1 MLRPAQPHEG
11 AALRILDIASRA
23 WPHGADAFA
32 AACEAARA
40 EGVPLECAE
49 LHMTLSHPL
58 LHAGRARWDRGV
70 GGSWAVTLGDE
81 RVEER
86 AAERQSGTN
95 PLYRA
100 DRSAPAMRDLVHAL
114 DPALFE
120 ELRSGTSL
128 PSALLALEIPG
139 IGAVAVGCLEYG
151 APQRSVIV
159 FTTRAPEG
167 FGAEE
172 LRILHT
178 ILWGFAAC
186 SRATRWRALC
196 HILAQVYIGP
206 QTGIRVLQGEL
217 QRGDLER
224 RSAVI
229 WFSDLRGFTEMSVR
243 NDAETVVARLNEVFE
258 TIGRAVAV
266 EGGEIL
272 KVIGDAVLAIFP
284 YADEREA
291 GDAVRRAVRAA
302 RACQAAL
309 PPDLDVGIGLH
320 RGEVAYG
327 NIGASARLDFT
338 VIGTPVN
345 VASRIEG
352 LCGRLG
358 ARILASGDIARIDA
372 AEWEPAGAFPL
383 KGIPGQT
390 EVFRPAVSP

>member
-23 WPHGADAFA
+23 WLHGADAFA
-32 AACEAARA
+32 AACEAIRA
-40 EGVPLECAE
+40 EGVALECAE

-58 LHAGRARWDRGV
+58 LRAGRARWDCGV
-70 GGSWAVTLGDE
+70 GGSWAVSLGSE

-95 PLYRA
+95 PLYRSERA
-100 DRSAPAMRDLVHAL
+100 APAMRDLVDAL
-114 DPALFE
+114 DPALVE
-120 ELRSGTSL
+120 ELRSGPSL
-128 PSALLALEIPG
+128 PSELLAMEIPG
-139 IGAVAVGCLEYG
+139 IGATAVGCLEYG
-151 APQRSVIV
+151 APQRSVVV

-167 FGAEE
+167 FGAED

-178 ILWGFAAC
+178 ALWGFAAC

-206 QTGIRVLQGEL
+206 QTGIRVLHGQL

-224 RSAVI
+224 RNAVI

-243 NDAETVVARLNEVFE
+243 NDAETVVLRLNEVFE
-258 TIGRAVAV
+258 TIGRSVAV

-272 KVIGDAVLAIFP
+272 KFIGDAVLAIFP
-284 YADEREA
+284 YADERDA
-291 GDAVRRAVRAA
+291 ADAVRRAVRAA
-302 RACQAAL
+302 RACQASL
-309 PPDLDVGIGLH
+309 PQDLDVGIGLH

-352 LCGRLG
+352 LCGRLD
-358 ARILASGDIARIDA
+358 ARILASSDIAAIDA
-372 AEWEPAGAFPL
+372 SEWTSAGAFPL

-390 EVFRPAVSP
+390 EVFRPALPL